1 VRKERP
7 EKKNVPMMLRTRL
20 AKTKSQHAN
29 EQNCQMPNSTKIVLR
44 IVHKMF
50 APRRSSKIRND
61 ITLCTMKVLREGHVY
76 LQRLVSFR
84 LAARKILDSHTPM
97 VVAFCQLIYPH
108 FEAKMFPFDPPSW
121 LEASVQKI
129 LLGKTETKD
138 CCLSVL
144 QEKLLPSWAVR
155 K

>member
-1 VRKERP
+1 MVCFDMVRLRIGSRWVKDIKFINTKTHILCICWDNLWCRKNIVWRLPLSWPQIGSQFVRKERP

-44 IVHKMF
+44 IVHIMF
-50 APRRSSKIRND
+50 APHRSSKIRNY

-84 LAARKILDSHTPM
+84 LAARKILDSH
-97 VVAFCQLIYPH
+97 L
-108 FEAKMFPFDPPSW
+108 W
-121 LEASVQKI
+121 
-129 LLGKTETKD
+129 
-138 CCLSVL
+138 
-144 QEKLLPSWAVR
+144 
-155 K
+155 